1 MKSKTNIVVSRYNK
15 DVDFVYRINNN
26 KDVNVM
32 IYDKENPNNPL
43 NVPVNKGN
51 EASVYLKYIIDYYDD
66 LPDFTFFI
74 HDEEYAWHH
83 SGSIIDKYDE
93 AIQSNLMYYN
103 INDRAGWNRRNL
115 IPPETYV
122 ELLKFYDKYI
132 EAYIPISKVP
142 NNEDFIFGYIGSAQ
156 FLIHKKLIQN
166 LPREFYSNLYD
177 WIITTDL
184 SNYISGRFL
193 EWTWHVFWVIYPLYI
208 QKQILVL

>member
-1 MKSKTNIVVSRYNK
+1 
-15 DVDFVYRINNN
+15 
-26 KDVNVM
+26 M

-93 AIQSNLMYYN
+93 AMKSNLMYYN
-103 INDRAGWNRRNL
+103 INDRAGWNRTDL

-184 SNYISGRFL
+184 PNELSGRFL
-193 EWTWHVFWVIYPLYI
+193 EWTWHVFWIIYPVFI
-208 QKQILVL
+208 QN

>member
-15 DVDFVYRINNN
+15 DVEFVYRINNN
-26 KDVNVM
+26 KDINVM

-93 AIQSNLMYYN
+93 AMKSNLMYYN
-103 INDRAGWNRRNL
+103 INDRAGWNRTDL

-184 SNYISGRFL
+184 PNELSGIR
-193 EWTWHVFWVIYPLYI
+193 EE
-208 QKQILVL
+208 

>member
-1 MKSKTNIVVSRYNK
+1 
-15 DVDFVYRINNN
+15 
-26 KDVNVM
+26 
-32 IYDKENPNNPL
+32 
-43 NVPVNKGN
+43 
-51 EASVYLKYIIDYYDD
+51 
-66 LPDFTFFI
+66 
-74 HDEEYAWHH
+74 
-83 SGSIIDKYDE
+83 
-93 AIQSNLMYYN
+93 MYYN

-177 WIITTDL
+177 WIITT
-184 SNYISGRFL
+184 YQIIYL
-193 EWTWHVFWVIYPLYI
+193 EDF
-208 QKQILVL
+208 

>member
-26 KDVNVM
+26 KDINVM
-32 IYDKENPNNPL
+32 IYDKENPNNPF

-74 HDEEYAWHH
+74 HDDEYAWHH

-93 AIQSNLMYYN
+93 AVKSNLMYYN

-115 IPPETYV
+115 IPPETYA

-184 SNYISGRFL
+184 PNYISGRFL
-193 EWTWHVFWVIYPLYI
+193 EWTWHVFWFIYPVYI
-208 QKQILVL
+208 QDKI

>member
-26 KDVNVM
+26 KDINVM
-32 IYDKENPNNPL
+32 IYDKENPNNPF

-74 HDEEYAWHH
+74 HDDEYAWHH

-93 AIQSNLMYYN
+93 AVKSNLMYYN

-115 IPPETYV
+115 IPPETYA

-184 SNYISGRFL
+184 PNYISGRFL
-193 EWTWHVFWVIYPLYI
+193 EWTWHVFWFIYPVYI
-208 QKQILVL
+208 QD

>member
-26 KDVNVM
+26 KDINVM
-32 IYDKENPNNPL
+32 IYDKENPNNPF

-74 HDEEYAWHH
+74 HDDEYAWHH

-93 AIQSNLMYYN
+93 AVKSNLMYYN

-184 SNYISGRFL
+184 PNYISGRFL
-193 EWTWHVFWVIYPLYI
+193 EWTWHVFWFIYPVYI
-208 QKQILVL
+208 QD

>member
-93 AIQSNLMYYN
+93 AMQSNLMYYN